1 MKAEKVL
8 CTVAL
13 VLVIVGAL
21 NWGAQAAGYN
31 LVSLLGNG
39 LSSLSGS
46 YEAGKGFETVV
57 YVLVAAAGLAVAVQM
72 GRKKIVACPDD
83 DEHQS

>member
-13 VLVIVGAL
+13 VLVIIGAL
-21 NWGAQAAGYN
+21 NWGANAAGYN
-31 LVSLLGNG
+31 LVTLLGNG

-46 YEAGKGFETVV
+46 ESAGKGLETVV
-57 YVLVAAAGLAVAVQM
+57 YLLVAAAGVAVAVQM

-83 DEHQS
+83 DEHQA